1 MPPGWHAACAGGR
14 MRIVVALLL
23 SLLASPA
30 LAQQGLLCRS
40 AIQAA
45 EREAGL
51 PAHLL
56 TAIARVESGR
66 RDPET
71 GAFHPWPWTI
81 NAEGRGQFFP
91 TRAAAV
97 AAVQQLWAQGVRSI
111 DVGCMQINL
120 RHHPNAF
127 ANLELAFDPLTNA
140 RYAARFLTELNSSR
154 NDWTRAAS
162 AYHSATPEFADPYRQ
177 RVMAAWVDEQA
188 RPFPRVTMLASGA
201 AAVPVRG
208 QIPRPA
214 GGGGQ
219 MLSNGADRIG
229 VPNGAVT
236 GRTLDAYR
244 SVPVPVVSRPAHQ
257 VQIVPATL
265 APMAIRAQRPLLMR

>member
-1 MPPGWHAACAGGR
+1 MSQRLRILAAF
-14 MRIVVALLL
+14 LL
-23 SLLASPA
+23 SFLAGPA

-45 EREAGL
+45 EREARL

-91 TRAAAV
+91 TKAAAV

-162 AYHSATPEFADPYRQ
+162 AYHSATPEFADPYRE

-188 RPFPRVTMLASGA
+188 RPFPPVAMLGSGA
-201 AAVPVRG
+201 AAVAVRG
-208 QIPRPA
+208 QMARP

-219 MLSNGADRIG
+219 MLSNGADRLG
-229 VPNGAVT
+229 APNGGVT

-244 SVPVPVVSRPAHQ
+244 SVPVPVVGRTASQ
-257 VQIVPATL
+257 VTIVPATL
-265 APMAIRAQRPLLMR
+265 RPMAIRGQRPLVMR

>member
-1 MPPGWHAACAGGR
+1 
-14 MRIVVALLL
+14 MRIIAALLL
-23 SLLASPA
+23 SLLPTPA

-45 EREAGL
+45 EREARL
-51 PAHLL
+51 PPHLL
-56 TAIARVESGR
+56 MAIARVESGR
-66 RDPET
+66 RDPEN

-91 TRAAAV
+91 SKAAAV

-120 RHHPNAF
+120 RHHPTAF

-140 RYAARFLTELNSSR
+140 RYAARFLTELNSTR
-154 NDWTRAAS
+154 NDWSRAAS

-188 RPFPRVTMLASGA
+188 RPFPPVAMLASGA
-201 AAVPVRG
+201 AAVAVRA
-208 QIPRPA
+208 QLPRM

-219 MLSNGADRIG
+219 MLSNGADRVA
-229 VPNGAVT
+229 VPNGNVT

-244 SVPVPVVSRPAHQ
+244 SVPVPVASRPASQ
-257 VQIVPATL
+257 VAIVPATL
-265 APMAIRAQRPLLMR
+265 TPVAIRAQRPLMMR